1 MKENVR
7 KVLAITVGGEPNPI
21 VYACKRHEPD
31 FVIFFVTTEPGGG
44 SRRLLVEETEKGPS
58 IVKQLELNGDSYEI
72 VTLPD
77 PDDFMDCFRRMDEAL
92 QEYDTAPQR
101 IADYT
106 GGTKTMSASLAFA
119 GALRGWDLSVVA
131 GMRRDTVKVSNGT
144 EMTRLTLNS
153 SLRIRISL
161 ELARVLYEE
170 KNFAGAAK
178 VLEDLTTT
186 AQLPTTEA
194 DRLNELLTLLRA
206 LSAWDRLNYEE
217 ALPLLR
223 SVGGLWGEGCERLA
237 RIWGKGELSYS
248 VVEDL
253 VGNALRLA
261 HQKRFEDAILRLYRA
276 CELLAQLRLR
286 KEYGLNTGDLDLQN
300 PKLSQLPEDLA
311 QLLRER
317 KERENRAWAGLLES
331 YRILAALGDP
341 LGKVFSEKWGERL
354 KDLLRMRNS
363 LFLTHGLNPVAEAEW
378 ERARDLVQGFF
389 ADAFA
394 ALNRG
399 FSPVKFPE
407 AKGIFSS

>member
-1 MKENVR
+1 
-7 KVLAITVGGEPNPI
+7 
-21 VYACKRHEPD
+21 
-31 FVIFFVTTEPGGG
+31 
-44 SRRLLVEETEKGPS
+44 
-58 IVKQLELNGDSYEI
+58 
-72 VTLPD
+72 
-77 PDDFMDCFRRMDEAL
+77 
-92 QEYDTAPQR
+92 
-101 IADYT
+101 
-106 GGTKTMSASLAFA
+106 
-119 GALRGWDLSVVA
+119 
-131 GMRRDTVKVSNGT
+131 
-144 EMTRLTLNS
+144 MTRLTLNS

-194 DRLNELLTLLRA
+194 DRLNELLTFLRA

-248 VVEDL
+248 VVDDL

-300 PKLSQLPEDLA
+300 PKLAQLPEDLA

-363 LFLTHGLNPVAEAEW
+363 LFLTHGLKPVAEAEW

-407 AKGIFSS
+407 AKEIFSS